1 MAEVNPPTDGDA
13 PKPGPGTPPPA
24 EPVWTFR
31 GYGLRSAEFTTAMV
45 HFYRGELQRSNTWRT
60 RLDNTTNW
68 AVVTTGAAISFALSD
83 PTHHFGVIIL
93 NTLLVTLFLWIE
105 ARRYR
110 YYELWSRRVRLMET
124 DFFAA
129 MLVPPFAPSPEWA
142 ESLAETLLNPE
153 FPVSMWEAFG
163 RRFRRNFV
171 WIYVILG
178 LAWVLKSY
186 LHPVPAT
193 SWAEFMAHSALGPIP
208 GWVVL
213 TAGLIYNGLLLA
225 IGLGTAGLT
234 QASGEVLP
242 KFGEFPVLSGLWQAM
257 ETHDQR
263 GAAANKPAE
272 AGAAANKAAPGR
284 AGGVGAYVR
293 RRQQLLA
300 FIIATK
306 PQAVA
311 DRILKDLR
319 RGVTALHGRG
329 MYTQQDRDVLMVA
342 VTVTEMNQLKA
353 IVNAEDP
360 NAFVIV
366 SPAREVLGRGF
377 QPLKH

>member
-1 MAEVNPPTDGDA
+1 MTQPTEPNG
-13 PKPGPGTPPPA
+13 PGPTAGTPPGP

-31 GYGLRSAEFTTAMV
+31 GYGLRPSEFTTAMV

-68 AVVTTGAAISFALSD
+68 AVVTTGAALSFALAD
-83 PTHHFGVIIL
+83 PSHHYGVLIL
-93 NTLLVTLFLWIE
+93 DTLLVTLFLWIE

-129 MLVPPFAPSPEWA
+129 MLVPPFAPNPEWA
-142 ESLAETLLNPE
+142 ENLAETLLDPE
-153 FPVSMWEAFG
+153 FPISMWEAFG

-171 WIYVILG
+171 WIFIILG
-178 LAWVLKSY
+178 LAWAFKSY
-186 LHPVPAT
+186 LHPTPALT
-193 SWAEFMAHSALGPIP
+193 LEQFFRNSSLGPIP
-208 GWVVL
+208 GEL
-213 TAGLIYNGLLLA
+213 MLAAGLLYNGLLFL
-225 IGLGTAGLT
+225 IGFATAGLT
-234 QASGEVLP
+234 QATGEVLP
-242 KFGEFPVLSGLWQAM
+242 KFGEFPVLSSLWHAM
-257 ETHDQR
+257 EAHEQ
-263 GAAANKPAE
+263 
-272 AGAAANKAAPGR
+272 PGR
-284 AGGVGAYVR
+284 PAGTPPAAYRR

-300 FIIATK
+300 LIVANRTE
-306 PQAVA
+306 AVA
-311 DRILKDLR
+311 DRILKDLH

-342 VTVTEMNQLKA
+342 VTITEMAHLKA
-353 IVNAEDP
+353 LVSAEDP

-377 QPLKH
+377 QPLSTTHRAGPA